1 MNTFR
6 PYPYVNQFDFLFLCF
21 QCIWGLLLI
30 YVIVRQVVMTFN
42 LDCLEVGNI
51 ICANLGTIFK
61 VFLIISTS
69 TKICIAIYLQHIIL
83 DDIFVTSFSHY
94 YISKECNVCLGIL
107 HENFII
113 MAVLICYSLF
123 QILDLKNQGVSG
135 YFSDPWHSIE
145 LLNNLFSLLAVV
157 FLTLRTL
164 EVIDKVEFLK
174 NNRGKVVLQLPVF

>member
-1 MNTFR
+1 
-6 PYPYVNQFDFLFLCF
+6 
-21 QCIWGLLLI
+21 
-30 YVIVRQVVMTFN
+30 MTFN

-145 LLNNLFSLLAVV
+145 LLNVLFSLLAVL